1 MQLNIKAIQLDDVL
15 AHDKKKYNTNNHWID
30 NKRPEDYD
38 QVISNV
44 QTNKWISQFRT
55 YKKIIINTKQDLYW
69 MKEAYEIGSKTK
81 RFPKMFDDE
90 LEDMVRRYE
99 YLSDIFNGTKYFVRS
114 EGVSLKEG
122 IHGVGPYVDFKSI
135 VQSIVTCRQGHSPIY
150 PDSTEINLYLCPF
163 IENFNS
169 IKEFRV
175 FVCKN
180 RITAIS
186 QQAIYDIN
194 DILDKL
200 NDSDKNELI
209 KKWVNII
216 QTNFEEEIKKKIT
229 HIDSY
234 VMDFAILND
243 DTPYFIELNSFGKQY
258 ASGSALFEW
267 ITDYDV
273 LYGLKNLDEEDYI
286 EFRYTVIAQS

>member
-1 MQLNIKAIQLDDVL
+1 MQLNIKAISIDDVL
-15 AHDKKKYNTNNHWID
+15 ANDRIKYNTNNHWID

-38 QVISNV
+38 DVIANV
-44 QTNKWISQFRT
+44 QTNKWIDQFRT
-55 YKKIIINTKQDLYW
+55 YKKITINTKQDLNW
-69 MKEAYEIGSKTK
+69 MKRAYEIGMKTK

-90 LEDMVRRYE
+90 LEDMVHRYS
-99 YLSDIFNGTKYFVRS
+99 YLSDIFDGTKYFIRC

-122 IHGVGPYVDFKSI
+122 IHGVGPYIDFKSI
-135 VQSIVTCRQGHSPIY
+135 IESMVTCRQGHSPIY
-150 PDSTEINLYLCPF
+150 PDSTEIVLYLCPF
-163 IENFNS
+163 IDNLNH

-175 FVCKN
+175 FVCNNK
-180 RITAIS
+180 ITAIS

-200 NDSDKNELI
+200 SDVEKNELI
-209 KKWVNII
+209 KKWVDII
-216 QTNFEEEIKKKIT
+216 LNNFEGEIKKKIV

-273 LYGLKNLDEEDYI
+273 LYGLKGEDYI
-286 EFRYTVIAQS
+286 EFRYTSN

>member
-15 AHDKKKYNTNNHWID
+15 ANDKIKYNTNNHWDD

-44 QTNKWISQFRT
+44 QTNKWIDQFRT

-90 LEDMVRRYE
+90 LEDMINRYKN
-99 YLSDIFNGTKYFVRS
+99 LTDTIFTGEKYFIRC

-122 IHGVGPYVDFKSI
+122 KHGVGPYVDFKSVI
-135 VQSIVTCRQGHSPIY
+135 ESMVTCRHGHSPIY
-150 PDSTEINLYLCPF
+150 QSSTEIVLYLCPF
-163 IENFNS
+163 IENMNHMN
-169 IKEFRV
+169 EFRI

-200 NDSDKNELI
+200 NDLDKNELI
-209 KKWVNII
+209 KRWIDII
-216 QTNFEEEIKKKIT
+216 QKNFEEEIKKKIT

-234 VMDFAILND
+234 VMDFAILD
-243 DTPYFIELNSFGKQY
+243 DNTPYFIELNSFGKQY

-273 LYGLKNLDEEDYI
+273 LYGLKGEDYI
-286 EFRYTVIAQS
+286 EFRYTINF